1 MKKAELQILLCFI
14 LWGVLPIYWKQLDM
28 VNSVYILASRIVW
41 SLVFVCLIILFQK
54 KWGKVRE
61 ILHDRKQLGALAG
74 ASVLITI
81 NWGVYIYAVNS
92 GHIIDSSMAYYLNPI
107 LVIIIGAIFF
117 KDKFSKMQKLA
128 IALSAAG
135 VGYSLLAYGQ
145 IPYFALII
153 GGSFA
158 LYGAVK
164 KKVKADSEISLF
176 FETAFVF
183 PIAMAVII
191 TMDVQGAG
199 SIGILHGAEYL
210 LIPFAG
216 VITSV
221 PLMIYAMGMKGTSM
235 SMSGILMYINP
246 TLQLLIGVLLY
257 EEQFTMTHAV
267 TFLFIWAAVII
278 FVTDSLKKNHAK

>member
-1 MKKAELQILLCFI
+1 M
-14 LWGVLPIYWKQLDM
+14 
-28 VNSVYILASRIVW
+28 
-41 SLVFVCLIILFQK
+41 
-54 KWGKVRE
+54 
-61 ILHDRKQLGALAG
+61 
-74 ASVLITI
+74 
-81 NWGVYIYAVNS
+81 
-92 GHIIDSSMAYYLNPI
+92 
-107 LVIIIGAIFF
+107 
-117 KDKFSKMQKLA
+117 
-128 IALSAAG
+128 
-135 VGYSLLAYGQ
+135 GYSLIAYGQ
-145 IPYFALII
+145 VPYFALII

-183 PIAMAVII
+183 PAAIAVII
-191 TMDVQGAG
+191 IMETKN
-199 SIGILHGAEYL
+199 IGCTGVLNGAEYL

-221 PLMIYAMGMKGTSM
+221 PLLVYAMGMKGTSM

-257 EEQFTMTHAV
+257 NEKFTTVHAV

-278 FVTDSLKKNHAK
+278 FVTDNLKRNNARKSNN